1 MDKSILKELK
11 RLRNIRGC
19 IIGEKLNG
27 HRCEVEREI
36 IEGLVDFLADIEP
49 KNLGVDDM
57 AVFLL
62 RNQLLNLLA
71 IDNFEVRL
79 R

>member
-11 RLRNIRGC
+11 RLRNIRGT
-19 IIGEKLNG
+19 IIGEKLNS
-27 HRCEVEREI
+27 HRCEVDTEI
-36 IEGLVDFLADIEP
+36 IKGFIDFLADIEP
-49 KNLGVDDM
+49 KSLGVDDM

-62 RNQLLNLLA
+62 RNKLLNLLA